1 MNSMLQCK
9 MQNYKT
15 SRILEKNLGDFGFST
30 IFRYNIKI
38 IIHEKKIHQLYFIKI
53 KNFSS
58 MKDAIKRT
66 KRKTND
72 GVKYVQKHI

>member
-15 SRILEKNLGDFGFST
+15 SRILEKKLGDFGFST

-38 IIHEKKIHQLYFIKI
+38 IIHEKKIH
-53 KNFSS
+53 
-58 MKDAIKRT
+58 
-66 KRKTND
+66 
-72 GVKYVQKHI
+72 